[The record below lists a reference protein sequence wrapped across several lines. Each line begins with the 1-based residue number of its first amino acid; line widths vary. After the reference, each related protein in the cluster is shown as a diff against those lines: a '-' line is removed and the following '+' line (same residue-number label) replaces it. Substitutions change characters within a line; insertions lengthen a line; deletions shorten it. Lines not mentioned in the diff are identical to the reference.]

1 MYTLN
6 MTMEQVNILLEGLA
20 EMPAKKSY
28 VVINQIYAQVSQQ
41 DAANAEKKEA
51 AAPENN
57 DKG

>member
-28 VVINQIYAQVSQQ
+28 AVINQIYAQVSQQ
-41 DAANAEKKEA
+41 DAASAEKKEG
-51 AAPENN
+51 AAPENDN
-57 DKG
+57 KG